1 VKAPI
6 TAAILSALLSACV
19 TPTPAKVAAPTSS
32 LTHCTPQK
40 MVFYFGSWETALNE
54 LAQKEITMVQSKL
67 AGCSIDSVQIVGMAG
82 APGDVEA
89 NMDVSR
95 KRAETVADALAA
107 GGWPR
112 DRIAIEV
119 RGEEGST
126 TADGLIKP
134 MRRRAE
140 VSVAASAPQ

>member
-1 VKAPI
+1 MKAPI
-6 TAAILSALLSACV
+6 NAVILCAFLGACASPTAS
-19 TPTPAKVAAPTSS
+19 KVAAPSTT
-32 LTHCTPQK
+32 LTNCMPQK

-54 LAQKEITMVQSKL
+54 LSQKEIRMVQSKL
-67 AGCSIDSVQIVGMAG
+67 TGCSIDSVQIIGMAG

-95 KRAETVADALAA
+95 KRAEIVADALAA

-112 DRIAIEV
+112 DRFTIEV
-119 RGEEGST
+119 HGEEGST

-140 VSVAASAPQ
+140 VSVAASAPK